1 MTLLGVNLYL
11 NKIKK
16 KDHTQPS
23 KLNANGALQL
33 DILKFLFQL
42 SVEIGSHAFLH
53 RVHERDYSRK
63 LVC

>member
-42 SVEIGSHAFLH
+42 SVEIASHTFLD
-53 RVHERDYSRK
+53 RLHECDYSRK

>member
-1 MTLLGVNLYL
+1 M
-11 NKIKK
+11 KK

-42 SVEIGSHAFLH
+42 SVEIASHTFLD
-53 RVHERDYSRK
+53 RLHEHDYSRK

>member
-11 NKIKK
+11 NKK

-33 DILKFLFQL
+33 AILKILFQL
-42 SVEIGSHAFLH
+42 SVEIASHAFLD